1 MKPGFRLSICLAM
14 AVCLLAG
21 GAAAQQAE
29 EFDDYVVHYNALM
42 TDMIPPQSAQAYGIE
57 RSASRALINIT
68 VLRKLL
74 DNPGQS
80 VEASIELEA
89 RNLTG
94 QHRKIELQEVNDQGA
109 IYYLGTLRV
118 RNRETFDFT
127 AQITPEG
134 AEEPLELKFRQE
146 FFTE

>member
-1 MKPGFRLSICLAM
+1 MKRRLLIALAL
-14 AVCLLAG
+14 AAWLLPIA
-21 GAAAQQAE
+21 AAAQQAE
-29 EFDDYVVHYNALM
+29 QFDNYVVHYNALM

-68 VLRKLL
+68 VLRKVL
-74 DNPGQS
+74 DNPGQP
-80 VEASIELEA
+80 VHAEIELEA
-89 RNLTG
+89 ENLTG
-94 QHRKIELQEVNDQGA
+94 QHRVIEMREVEDQGA

-127 AQITPEG
+127 ATIMPEG
-134 AEEPLELKFRQE
+134 AEEPLELRFRQE